1 MKYIQ
6 LHKSPLFLKIIFI
19 ISIAVIFFIGGITF
33 KHITVLKK
41 SSSWVNNSYEVNTE
55 LERLMS
61 YLKDA
66 ETGQRGYILTR
77 DKNFLTPYVVS
88 KDLIKKSFEKV
99 TILTKNSRTQQANL
113 KKLIFLINTR
123 QNYLSKTLYLIEQ
136 ENYDQTT
143 FRSYLA
149 IGKKTMDSIRDK
161 IEDMIIAQKNLLSNR
176 QKDYEST
183 MNYTPLLI
191 YLTLL
196 VTLVLITIAFI
207 KMNRDLVIL
216 KNTIN
221 TLTVGNEASR
231 LAEIVGGFGSWQYN
245 LETNE
250 YTFSDNEYRLLGCE
264 PQSFKASLEEFYKF
278 VHPDDLQHVI
288 DNAKN
293 IPGDESLPPF
303 TYRIIRK
310 DGEIRYFR
318 ALGRVVTV
326 ASGERTHIG
335 TTSDVTEEVYAKNF
349 IEDRNRELENNN
361 KELTAFNYIASHD
374 LQEPLR
380 KIETFLSRLVSKDY
394 DSLSKSGQQYVTSIQ
409 ASAKRMR
416 VLIEDLLQFSR
427 TNKTEKAF
435 EEADLNDLF
444 ENAKQELAQSIEEK
458 NAVIENNIFP
468 TLNVIPFQ
476 IQQLFINLIGNSL
489 KYSKEDVSPI
499 IEINCSIISATDE
512 ELLPQNNQKYHKITF
527 TDNGIGFEQEYAKK
541 IFVLF
546 NRLHNK
552 NEYNGTGIGL
562 AICKKIVENHK
573 GYIFAK
579 GVLNEGSIFTVFLP
593 AEYTP
598 VI

>member
-6 LHKSPLFLKIIFI
+6 LHKSPLLLKIIFI

-41 SSSWVNNSYEVNTE
+41 SSTWVSNSHEVNAE
-55 LERLMS
+55 LERLIS
-61 YLKDA
+61 YIKDA
-66 ETGQRGYILTR
+66 ETGQRGYILSN
-77 DKNFLTPYVVS
+77 D
-88 KDLIKKSFEKV
+88 KSFLEPYYNSKGLV
-99 TILTKNSRTQQANL
+99 RKSFNRVAKLTANSRTQQSNL
-113 KKLIFLINTR
+113 KKLLYFINKK
-123 QNYLSKTLYLIEQ
+123 QNYLSKSLYLTQQGI
-136 ENYDQTT
+136 YDKEE
-143 FRSYLA
+143 FRSNLI
-149 IGKKTMDSIRDK
+149 IGKQTMDSIRFK
-161 IEDMIIAQKNLLSNR
+161 IEHMMITQQNLLKNR
-176 QKDYEST
+176 QKEYEST

-221 TLTVGNEASR
+221 TLSVANEASN

-245 LETNE
+245 LETNT

-264 PQSFKASLEEFYKF
+264 PQSFIASIEEFYKF

-293 IPGDESLPPF
+293 IPGESTLPPF

-326 ASGERTHIG
+326 ASGEKTHIG
-335 TTSDVTEEVYAKNF
+335 TTSDVTEEVYAQNF
-349 IEDRNRELENNN
+349 IEERNRELESNN

-394 DSLSKSGQQYVTSIQ
+394 DNLSKSGQQYVSSIQ
-409 ASAKRMR
+409 SSARRMR

-427 TNKTEKAF
+427 TNKTEKVF
-435 EEADLNDLF
+435 EEASLQALL
-444 ENAKQELAQSIEEK
+444 ENAKQELTQTIEDK
-458 NAVIENNIFP
+458 NAVIENNELP
-468 TLNVIPFQ
+468 TLKVIPFQ

-489 KYSKEDVSPI
+489 KYSKEDTAPI
-499 IEINCSIISATDE
+499 IKINSSIISANDE
-512 ELLPQNNQKYHKITF
+512 EFLPQNNNKYYKITIE
-527 TDNGIGFEQEYAKK
+527 DNGIGFEQEYAKK
-541 IFVLF
+541 IFILF

-552 NEYNGTGIGL
+552 NEYDGTGIGL

-573 GYIFAK
+573 GFIFAK
-579 GVLNEGSIFTVFLP
+579 GVLNQGATFIIYLP
-593 AEYTP
+593 AE
-598 VI
+598 